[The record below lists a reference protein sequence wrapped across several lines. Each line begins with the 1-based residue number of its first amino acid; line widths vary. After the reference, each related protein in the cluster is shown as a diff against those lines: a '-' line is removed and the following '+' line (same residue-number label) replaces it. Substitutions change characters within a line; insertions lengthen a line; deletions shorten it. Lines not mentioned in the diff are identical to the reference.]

1 LPATSEKDAVQKLDL
16 KKQYKH
22 LYQPPAN
29 EVAVVEVPELPFA
42 MLDGRIAPG
51 ETPSTSATF
60 EDAVGALYG
69 ISYTL
74 KFISTKR
81 ETDPVDYGVMPLEG
95 LWWADSGEF
104 DPERSEPWNYTL
116 LILQPDHVDE
126 ALFEEARRQ
135 LQKKKPHPLLERLRL
150 ERFCEGLS
158 MQTTHVGPYA
168 DEPPTLARMRA
179 FAEANGYAYRGK
191 HHEIYLGDPRRA
203 APEKLRTVLRQ
214 PVER

>member
-1 LPATSEKDAVQKLDL
+1 MQKLDL

-29 EVAVVEVPELPFA
+29 EVVVVEVPELLFA

-69 ISYTL
+69 IAYTL
-74 KFISTKR
+74 KFISKKR

-135 LQKKKPHPLLERLRL
+135 LQRKKPHSAAGALRL
-150 ERFCEGLS
+150 ERFHERLS
-158 MQTTHVGPYA
+158 IQTMHVGPYA
-168 DEPPTLARMRA
+168 DEPRTLARMRA
-179 FAEANGYAYRGK
+179 FAGANGYAYRGR

-214 PVER
+214 PVMPIAGDDRR

>member
-1 LPATSEKDAVQKLDL
+1 MQKLDP
-16 KKQYKH
+16 KKQFKH

-29 EVAVVEVPELPFA
+29 EVVVVEVPELLYA

-51 ETPSTSATF
+51 ETPSISVTF
-60 EDAVGALYG
+60 EDAVGVLYG
-69 ISYTL
+69 IAYTL
-74 KFISTKR
+74 KFMAKKR

-116 LILQPDHVDE
+116 LIVQPDHVDE

-135 LQKKKPHPLLERLRL
+135 LQRKKPHPLLERLRL
-150 ERFCEGLS
+150 ERLHEGLS
-158 MQTTHVGPYA
+158 IQTMHVGPYA
-168 DEPPTLARMRA
+168 DEPRTLARLRA
-179 FAEANGYAYRGK
+179 FAGANGYAYRGR

-214 PVER
+214 PVTPIAGDDRG